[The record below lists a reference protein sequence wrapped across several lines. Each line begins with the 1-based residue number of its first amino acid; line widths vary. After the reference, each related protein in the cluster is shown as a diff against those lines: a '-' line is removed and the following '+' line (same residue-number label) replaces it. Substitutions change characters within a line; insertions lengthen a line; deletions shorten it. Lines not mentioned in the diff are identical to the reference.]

1 MLDKYDDVLTVEQ
14 LCEVL
19 HIGKKL
25 AYQLLKDGT
34 IPSRRLGR
42 IYRIPKKAIVNYL
55 MMQG

>member
-14 LCEVL
+14 LCEIL
-19 HIGKKL
+19 HIGKRL
-25 AYQLLKDGT
+25 AYQLLKDGA

-42 IYRIPKKAIVNYL
+42 IYRIPKKAIENYL